1 MRAHPLY
8 VWVLRVFLVV
18 FAPFAVGAAAED
30 GPEESESTDP
40 EAVFVDRVDET
51 PPTEDDSQWSSRE
64 LYNQGL
70 AQARLGRW
78 DAAEGSFLKARD
90 RAGPDADV
98 LYRSAFNMAHVMAS
112 RATSLEEETPERAL
126 EALRASASWFGEA
139 VRAAPESEVESA
151 KQNLELVQRR
161 ISRLADQ
168 INGQASLDDRL
179 RRAIDDQRTIRDS
192 VRGLLS
198 DLALAEQGDPAGHAT
213 TFGAL
218 ATEERVLLAD
228 VSDVLLLAAEERAE
242 LEALGEEI
250 SQEQAVRAQ
259 QLLLLERYLSLA
271 EQSLND
277 TRRRLRQQDAE
288 VSHRLADNGLDE
300 LKRSLEQLL
309 DPVAVLKLVLAAEE
323 RLLVETAVATTD
335 ETPAWLTGALLASNQ
350 ERAIVR
356 TVDIKERFSY
366 ALENSPSSGDEAM
379 AIAPVERA
387 VLFLEESIEAMRD
400 ARENLLVDAW
410 DDAGI
415 SETRAIAALRDALE
429 QFADIKTLIELTY
442 ATHVEVDAALADEAV
457 AVPGATKNQTRLD
470 RLRTMLEAELSAAT
484 SAEDDAA
491 REAEG
496 ERAQLALELTRDTRQ
511 SLDAM
516 LEALR
521 ADANAQDHSSAAAAT
536 LADLRRLYFTIVE
549 HLQEL
554 AAEQSETWDETAE
567 VQAEAIAEGVLDE
580 SSGLPRIADR
590 QTVHR
595 DRADELQTALA
606 EMAEQAASQEQGP
619 PTNEDGEN
627 AFALAS
633 EDMRLASGSMTSA
646 TDILGRDAA
655 KLAPVDL
662 EPATENQREAI
673 DHILQ
678 AIARLQPPQDGEGE
692 PNEGDSG
699 DDADENDAQMT
710 RRQALQRLQ
719 AIRDREAERRRQRG
733 SARPEAVEKD
743 W

>member
-1 MRAHPLY
+1 MKARSI
-8 VWVLRVFLVV
+8 FLVTFV
-18 FAPFAVGAAAED
+18 ALVHFAAAEEGRPD
-30 GPEESESTDP
+30 EDETGVFETVVVDQPEENP
-40 EAVFVDRVDET
+40 AL
-51 PPTEDDSQWSSRE
+51 EDDSAWSSRE

-70 AQARLGRW
+70 AEARLGRW
-78 DAAEGSFLKARD
+78 DAAEGSFLRARD

-98 LYRSAFNMAHVMAS
+98 LYRSAFNIAHVVAS

-126 EALRASASWFGEA
+126 EALRVSASWFGEA
-139 VRAAPESEVESA
+139 VRAAPEDQIASA

-168 INGQASLDDRL
+168 INGQSSLDERL
-179 RRAIDDQRTIRDS
+179 RRSIDDQRTIRDS
-192 VRGLLS
+192 VRGLLTE
-198 DLALAEQGDPAGHAT
+198 LALSDDGDPAGYAAS
-213 TFGAL
+213 FGAI
-218 ATEERVLLAD
+218 ATEERILLAD
-228 VSDVLLLAAEERAE
+228 VSDVLLLATEERAE
-242 LEALGEEI
+242 LEALGEERT
-250 SQEQAVRAQ
+250 QEQAVRAQ

-288 VSHRLADNGLDE
+288 VAHRLADNGLDE
-300 LKRSLEQLL
+300 LKRALEQLL

-323 RLLVETAVATTD
+323 RLIVETAVAASD
-335 ETPAWLTGALLASNQ
+335 EAPPWLTGTLLASNQ
-350 ERAIVR
+350 ERSIVR

-366 ALENSPSSGDEAM
+366 ALENRPSDENTQ

-387 VLFLEESIEAMRD
+387 VPLLEAGIEAMRD
-400 ARENLLVDAW
+400 ARENLLANAW
-410 DDAGI
+410 DEAGV
-415 SETRAIAALRDALE
+415 SEGHAIVALRDALE

-442 ATHVEVDAALADEAV
+442 ATHVEVDAALADAD
-457 AVPGATKNQTRLD
+457 AAIPGATKNQTRLD
-470 RLRTMLEAELSAAT
+470 RLRALLEAELS
-484 SAEDDAA
+484 SASSSE
-491 REAEG
+491 EG
-496 ERAQLALELTRDTRQ
+496 EQTESERARLALDLTEDTRQ
-511 SLDAM
+511 SVEAMVDA
-516 LEALR
+516 LQAGE
-521 ADANAQDHSSAAAAT
+521 DAQDDSDQAAAT

-554 AAEQSETWDETAE
+554 AAEQSETWDDTAE
-567 VQAEAIAEGVLDE
+567 VQAEAIADGTLDE
-580 SSGLPRIADR
+580 SSDLPRIADR
-590 QTVHR
+590 QTRHR
-595 DRADELQTALA
+595 DRADALTTALA
-606 EMAEQAASQEQGP
+606 EMADQGASEQQGP
-619 PTNEDGEN
+619 PTNEEGEN

-646 TDILGRDAA
+646 TDILGRDAE
-655 KLAPVDL
+655 KLAPADL

-673 DHILQ
+673 EHVLQ
-678 AIARLQPPQDGEGE
+678 AIARLQPPQGGEGD

-699 DDADENDAQMT
+699 DDAQDENDAQMT

>member
-1 MRAHPLY
+1 MKGRSI
-8 VWVLRVFLVV
+8 FLVTLV
-18 FAPFAVGAAAED
+18 ALVNFAAAEEGRPVED
-30 GPEESESTDP
+30 EAGAVDAVVVDQPEENP
-40 EAVFVDRVDET
+40 GI
-51 PPTEDDSQWSSRE
+51 EDGSAWSSRE

-70 AQARLGRW
+70 AEARLGRW
-78 DAAEGSFLKARD
+78 DAAESSFLKARD

-98 LYRSAFNMAHVMAS
+98 LYRSAFNIAHVVAS

-139 VRAAPESEVESA
+139 VRAAPDDQIANA

-168 INGQASLDDRL
+168 INGQASLDERL
-179 RRAIDDQRTIRDS
+179 RRSVDDQRTIRDS

-198 DLALAEQGDPAGHAT
+198 DLAISEDADPAGHAT
-213 TFGAL
+213 TFGAI

-228 VSDVLLLAAEERAE
+228 VSDVLLLASEERAE
-242 LEALGEEI
+242 LEALGEER
-250 SQEQAVRAQ
+250 SQEQAIRAQ

-288 VSHRLADNGLDE
+288 VAHRLADNGLDE

-323 RLLVETAVATTD
+323 RLLVETAVATSD
-335 ETPAWLTGALLASNQ
+335 EPPPWLTGALLASNQ
-350 ERAIVR
+350 ERAIIR
-356 TVDIKERFSY
+356 TVDIRERFSY
-366 ALENSPSSGDEAM
+366 ALENRQEDPQ

-387 VLFLEESIEAMRD
+387 VPLLEAGIEAMRD
-400 ARENLLVDAW
+400 ARESLLADAW
-410 DDAGI
+410 DEAGA
-415 SETRAIAALRDALE
+415 SESRAILALRDALE
-429 QFADIKTLIELTY
+429 QFADVKTLIELTY
-442 ATHVEVDAALADEAV
+442 ATHVEVDAALADAD
-457 AVPGATKNQTRLD
+457 AAIPGATKNQTRLD
-470 RLRTMLEAELSAAT
+470 RLRTLLEAELSAA
-484 SAEDDAA
+484 SGSE
-491 REAEG
+491 EG
-496 ERAQLALELTRDTRQ
+496 EQTESERARLALDLTADTRQ
-511 SLDAM
+511 SIDAM
-516 LEALR
+516 IDALQ
-521 ADANAQDHSSAAAAT
+521 AGKDAQDDSDQAAAT

-554 AAEQSETWDETAE
+554 AAEQSETWDDTAE
-567 VQAEAIAEGVLDE
+567 TQAEAIADGTLDE
-580 SSGLPRIADR
+580 SSDLPRIADR
-590 QTVHR
+590 QTRHR

-606 EMAEQAASQEQGP
+606 EMADQAAGQQQGP

-633 EDMRLASGSMTSA
+633 EDMRLASASMTSA
-646 TDILGRDAA
+646 TDILGRDAE
-655 KLAPVDL
+655 KLAPADL
-662 EPATENQREAI
+662 EPASENQREAI
-673 DHILQ
+673 DHVLQ
-678 AIARLQPPQDGEGE
+678 AIARLQPPQGGEGD

-699 DDADENDAQMT
+699 DDAQDENDSQMT